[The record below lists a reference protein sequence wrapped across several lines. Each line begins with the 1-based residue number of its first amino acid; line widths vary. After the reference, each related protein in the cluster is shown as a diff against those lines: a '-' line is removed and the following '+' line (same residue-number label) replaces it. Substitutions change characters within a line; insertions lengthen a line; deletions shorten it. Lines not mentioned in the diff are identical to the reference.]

1 MFYRFKYHQAMGQ
14 LTQGQMPPTEIL
26 NFCCRM
32 GQVNDWKPVWAAI
45 VTVATLM
52 LASEQME
59 EEAMTGELQKFTP
72 EPDLALTQARATLR
86 CWQQAKA

>member
-1 MFYRFKYHQAMGQ
+1 
-14 LTQGQMPPTEIL
+14 
-26 NFCCRM
+26 
-32 GQVNDWKPVWAAI
+32 
-45 VTVATLM
+45 M